1 MMMAGVDEK
10 PLMTTSPVFGASTI
24 SKQAFVF
31 PTISNDFEN
40 PDFFLTSRP
49 MAEEL
54 QEVIYY
60 LSEFKASKIVTPF
73 KGTSIALSKDKT
85 RFFFGSREGRIGVAK
100 IDTKETILEIDLKEG
115 TIWTIALCDND
126 RTLFSGGCGGI
137 IRRLSTSDMSE
148 ISRLIGH
155 EDEVNVIFISNDE
168 KKLFSASDDG
178 QVIMWDITEMSPKPN
193 VIIKH
198 NSRIVGLDLSV
209 DNKYIV
215 SGSADATASVYDLIE
230 QKEIIRISNES
241 YREYWSVKITPKNTW
256 LVLADGAGMLYLYK
270 FGTWELSKSIKIHT
284 RVVRAITATSDDKY
298 IITGGY
304 DNDIKL
310 WELGSDNDPIT
321 FEGHTDFVKFLLL
334 SDDSKIIYSMS
345 DDCSIQMWKIPP
357 CKNSSILSSQKID
370 PTKIYVGCQNR
381 QSMYTFSNNK
391 LGKFSFNNKFSLEY
405 KDLTLTE
412 SVIGILNPI
421 KDEFVF
427 IEVKNIYHYNYFY
440 KSSSL
445 KTNDF
450 SVTFINPLTCET
462 IRSEIIALYQVCS
475 AIISHDGKF
484 LIIGEDHRCT
494 IFFYDTL
501 IKYHSFLSHK
511 GEINRLALSLN
522 GVYLF
527 ASDEQNIVKCLNIVN
542 RTEVK
547 GIKDI
552 DAGSIK
558 KMVVSRDNEFLIVL
572 HTSGIANV
580 WSIARMIKINTLN
593 LEGVLDIIYVKNA
606 DYMFCL
612 YETLIKAIHFPTF
625 ITSFEI
631 VLRCKSVEFEFS
643 NDFKEIY
650 VLDEKGLMVWVNPLT
665 ADRFYTYGGLSP
677 VNKFYQYL
685 GKLAVSKE
693 DIYDPAYNNCI
704 LEPFHINMMHLYAYL
719 NKNSSLAQCI
729 QDNCPFIISKSNY
742 TALDIC
748 LQSNN
753 EIGINILYSRIKQ
766 ETIKNPMFLSVLQNS
781 ITRICKSLSE
791 KAYKFLD
798 LALSPSIDSTLGRY
812 RHSNVPLPL
821 FLYSSTLFCDK
832 TIFSDLS
839 IVSTEGETLQFFQT
853 YFKLN
858 MNPGANESLDLIKV
872 LISTENETI
881 FLSKFVKIVL
891 EEKWKKIRS
900 VLYIQALLYLLYLIV
915 ISCYSTFEGVF
926 LLIFSFV
933 LNVILILYELKQA
946 ISSGSDYFSDPWNYL
961 DLIRLIFATLMFIT
975 DIIVGTV
982 YSEFIIAIVL
992 LVSWMRGIAYFRVIK
1007 ATRYYI
1013 NLIYEVILDI
1023 IPFLMIVLYSTLAFS
1038 FIFERVFRD
1047 PTKEPFSYFFYLSM
1061 SWELNLGSFSSDEYS
1076 TLMYFAFVLHAILNP
1091 ILMLNLL
1098 ISVMSN
1104 TFERVNSQVEVA
1116 DSKELAKMILEAELV
1131 YAWNRDNIEKEY
1143 LYMIKG
1149 VEIEEIQDST
1159 LAQVR
1164 NIKRKV
1170 ADIGRNQSVMVEN
1183 INKLTMNVN
1192 ELKMCNSKNLE
1203 EQQRLLENQRNM
1215 ESIVQEIFTNV
1226 KSRQVE

>member
-1 MMMAGVDEK
+1 MMAGVDEK
-10 PLMTTSPVFGASTI
+10 LLMTSSPGFGSSTM
-24 SKQAFVF
+24 SKQAFIF
-31 PTISNDFEN
+31 PTISGDFEN
-40 PDFFLTSRP
+40 PDFFLTPRS

-54 QEVIYY
+54 EEITIY
-60 LSEFKASKIVTPF
+60 LSEFKPSKIVTPF

-85 RFFFGSREGRIGVAK
+85 RFYFGSREGRIGIAK
-100 IDTKETILEIDLKEG
+100 IDTKETISEIDLKEG

-126 RTLFSGGCGGI
+126 RILFSGGCGGF
-137 IRRLSTSDMSE
+137 IRKLSTADMSE
-148 ISRLIGH
+148 IARLKGH
-155 EDEVNVIFISNDE
+155 EDEINIILISFDE

-178 QVIMWDITEMSPKPN
+178 QVIMWDITEISPEPN
-193 VIIKH
+193 LIIKH
-198 NSRIVGLDLSV
+198 DRRIVGLDLSV
-209 DNKYIV
+209 DNNYIA
-215 SGSADATASVYDLIE
+215 SGSADATAGVYDLVE
-230 QKEIIRISNES
+230 GKELIRICNHS
-241 YREYWSVKITPKNTW
+241 YREYFSVKITPKNTW
-256 LVLADGAGMLYLYK
+256 LALGDSYGILFLYK
-270 FGTWELSKSIKIHT
+270 FGTWELSKSIKMHEHVIRTIAAT
-284 RVVRAITATSDDKY
+284 RDEKH

-304 DNDIKL
+304 DNRIRL
-310 WELGSDNDPIT
+310 WEIDSNNDPLT
-321 FEGHTDFVKFLLL
+321 FEGHTDNVKDLLL
-334 SDDSKIIYSMS
+334 SSDSKTIYSMS

-357 CKNSSILSSQKID
+357 YKNYSILSNSETEPVKV
-370 PTKIYVGCQNR
+370 YVGCQNR
-381 QSMYTFSNNK
+381 ESLYTFSNSR
-391 LGKFSFNNKFSLEY
+391 LGKFCSDKKFSLEY
-405 KDLTLTE
+405 KDLTLPE
-412 SVIGILNPI
+412 SVISILNPI

-427 IEVKNIYHYNYFY
+427 IEVKCIYNYGYFY
-440 KSSSL
+440 RHSSL
-445 KTNDF
+445 EAVDF
-450 SVTFINPLTCET
+450 LVTFINPATCET
-462 IRSEIIALYQVCS
+462 IRSGTISLYQVCS

-484 LIIGEDHRCT
+484 LIIGETHRCT
-494 IFFYDTL
+494 IFLYDTL
-501 IKYHSFLSHK
+501 VKYHSFLSHK
-511 GEINRLALSLN
+511 GEINRLTLSIN

-527 ASDEQNIVKCLNIVN
+527 ASDNQNIVKCLNISN

-552 DAGSIK
+552 EAGDIK

-572 HTSGIANV
+572 HTSGIANI
-580 WSIARMIKINTLN
+580 WSIARMIKISTLC
-593 LEGVLDIIYVKNA
+593 LEGVLDIIFVSNA

-612 YETLIKAIHFPTF
+612 YESSIKAIHFPTF

-631 VLRCKSVEFEFS
+631 MLRCKSTNFAFS
-643 NDFKEIY
+643 NDFKEVY
-650 VLDEKGLMVWVNPLT
+650 VLDENGLVAWVNPLS
-665 ADRFYTYGGLSP
+665 ADRFYTYGEPSS

-704 LEPFHINMMHLYAYL
+704 LQPFHINMMHLYAYL

-729 QDNCPFIISKSNY
+729 QDNCPFIVSKSNY

-753 EIGINILYSRIKQ
+753 EQGINILYSKVKQ
-766 ETIKNPMFLSVLQNS
+766 ETLKNSMFLSVLQNS
-781 ITRICKSLSE
+781 LTRICLSLSE

-798 LALSPSIDSTLGRY
+798 LALSPSIDSTLNRY

-832 TIFSDLS
+832 TIFSNLS

-858 MNPGANESLDLIKV
+858 MNPGANESLDIIKA
-872 LISTENETI
+872 LISTENATI
-881 FLSKFVKIVL
+881 FLSQFVKIIL
-891 EEKWKKIRS
+891 EEKWKKVRS
-900 VLYIQALLYLLYLIV
+900 VLYIQASLYLLYLIV
-915 ISCYSTFEGVF
+915 ISCYSTFEGMF

-975 DIIVGTV
+975 DIIVGNV
-982 YSEFIIAIVL
+982 YSELIIALVL
-992 LVSWMRGIAYFRVIK
+992 LVSWMRGIAYFRVFK

-1047 PTKEPFSYFFYLSM
+1047 PTNEPFSYFFYLSM
-1061 SWELNLGSFSSDEYS
+1061 SWELNLGTFSSENYS
-1076 TLMYFAFVLHAILNP
+1076 TLMYLAFILHAILNP

-1131 YAWNRDNIEKEY
+1131 YAWNRDNVEKEY
-1143 LYMIKG
+1143 LHMIKG
-1149 VEIEEIQDST
+1149 VEIEEIQDNT

-1170 ADIGRNQSVMVEN
+1170 ADMGRNQIVIIEN
-1183 INKLTMNVN
+1183 INKLSMSID
-1192 ELKMCNSKNLE
+1192 EFKMCQTKNLE
-1203 EQQRLLENQRNM
+1203 KQQRLLESQRNM
-1215 ESIVQEIFTNV
+1215 ENLVQEIFTN
-1226 KSRQVE
+1226 K